1 MALRLLFL
9 QTHYRQIMNFTWE
22 SLSASGKAYSKL
34 VNHVCELNENRHR
47 KSVQKPTYDVG
58 FEEAMTYRQKF
69 VDAISDD
76 IQAPKAV
83 AVLWEIVKSN
93 IPAEEKL
100 NLILEIDEVL
110 GLNLKNAKFF
120 AVEIPEEIK
129 K

>member
-1 MALRLLFL
+1 M
-9 QTHYRQIMNFTWE
+9 
-22 SLSASGKAYSKL
+22 
-34 VNHVCELNENRHR
+34 
-47 KSVQKPTYDVG
+47 
-58 FEEAMTYRQKF
+58 
-69 VDAISDD
+69 
-76 IQAPKAV
+76 QAPKAV

-129 K
+129 N